1 MLLLLFFFYKRDYK
15 PDLAELFTLTYSMPA
30 RKGKT
35 GRAREKE
42 REGEGV
48 WVGVAYAYTEQTPGQ
63 PNYSSVCVFVC
74 VAHGEVER
82 IQNRKET
89 NWELGKK
96 AKQNEGSSNFS
107 NEIMHS

>member
-1 MLLLLFFFYKRDYK
+1 
-15 PDLAELFTLTYSMPA
+15 MPA

-35 GRAREKE
+35 GRAKE
-42 REGEGV
+42 REREAGLGWHMRILNRPQASQITV
-48 WVGVAYAYTEQTPGQ
+48 R
-63 PNYSSVCVFVC
+63 CVFVC
-74 VAHGEVER
+74 VAHGEAER